1 MTAALVTAEYQGVAF
16 SFQDDGWFNATT
28 AAGKYGKKPNDWLK
42 LDETKEYISVLS
54 SISNASQN
62 RIWHKTKRGNNGGT
76 WLHPKLA
83 VRFSQWLDMRF
94 AVWCDYQIDLILR
107 GDPTCGDLAGDLSTV
122 AERMPLYLAAAHALA
137 RYRLAF
143 PVSYRAFNAAA
154 GSTNFRFMTKAQ
166 ANRVVPVA
174 ARIASGT
181 DTPADWRLL
190 HVTGQMSTAGA
201 GQLALSGFE
210 EVEG

>member
-1 MTAALVTAEYQGVAF
+1 MTSLVTADYQGVSF

-54 SISNASQN
+54 AISNTSQN

-94 AVWCDYQIDLILR
+94 AVWCDHQIDLILR
-107 GDPTCGDLAGDLSTV
+107 GEPAGSNLPDDLSTV

-137 RYRLAF
+137 RYKLAF

-154 GSTNFRFMTKAQ
+154 GSTNFRFMTKDQ

-174 ARIASGT
+174 ARISSGC
-181 DTPADWRLL
+181 DTADDWRLL
-190 HVTGQMSTAGA
+190 HAA
-201 GQLALSGFE
+201 GQLATADAGQLPLSGFD
-210 EVEG
+210 EGEG

>member
-1 MTAALVTAEYQGVAF
+1 MTSLVTAEYQGVAF
-16 SFQDDGWFNATT
+16 SFRDDGWFNATT
-28 AAGKYGKKPNDWLK
+28 AAKRYGKEPSDWLALK
-42 LDETKEYISVLS
+42 ETQEYVAALNSF
-54 SISNASQN
+54 SNASKN
-62 RIWHKTKRGNNGGT
+62 GIWHRARRGNGGGT

-94 AVWCDYQIDLILR
+94 AVWCDHQIDLILR
-107 GDPTCGDLAGDLSTV
+107 GKTMGDDIADELSTV

-154 GSTNFRFMTKAQ
+154 GSTNFRFMTKDQ
-166 ANRVVPVA
+166 ARRVVPVA

-181 DTPADWRLL
+181 DTLDDWRLL
-190 HVTGQMSTAGA
+190 HATGQMSTTGA
-201 GQLALSGFE
+201 GQLPLLGLG
-210 EVEG
+210 EVKD